1 MMASFWCL
9 TIARAPWPTLQDRM
23 CVRGVTSSGQSVA
36 QQYRP
41 PATCPC
47 TLARAARAA
56 RSSLWRQSLRAS
68 LIRWALRWAIG
79 AKRGAVVYMSLGQVH
94 WIEMASWWIRN
105 RPLKPLRG
113 FAQILASGTW
123 PTETGLAGWA
133 YETRTQKRASGRDG
147 GAVMTQPPS
156 PLTML
161 FSRHTKRREFITL
174 VGGTAAA
181 WPYVARAQQ
190 AERERRIGVL
200 MSVAADGPEG
210 QARLT
215 AFQQGLQ
222 QLGCAGPN
230 SVQIAFSETMSVKD
244 SVSTALSRVAAW
256 AGFPAP
262 SRVLDCLA
270 WSWRAAAFS
279 AGGDAVSEPLEQ
291 QKPLGTTSGGPK
303 TTNA

>member
-1 MMASFWCL
+1 
-9 TIARAPWPTLQDRM
+9 
-23 CVRGVTSSGQSVA
+23 
-36 QQYRP
+36 
-41 PATCPC
+41 
-47 TLARAARAA
+47 
-56 RSSLWRQSLRAS
+56 
-68 LIRWALRWAIG
+68 
-79 AKRGAVVYMSLGQVH
+79 
-94 WIEMASWWIRN
+94 
-105 RPLKPLRG
+105 
-113 FAQILASGTW
+113 
-123 PTETGLAGWA
+123 
-133 YETRTQKRASGRDG
+133 
-147 GAVMTQPPS
+147 MTQPPS

-244 SVSTALSRVAAW
+244 SVSTALSRVAA
-256 AGFPAP
+256 
-262 SRVLDCLA
+262 
-270 WSWRAAAFS
+270 
-279 AGGDAVSEPLEQ
+279 
-291 QKPLGTTSGGPK
+291 
-303 TTNA
+303 